1 MDTLEYVVIGVYFA
15 VLISIGLVF
24 RTFNANVGDYFK
36 GGARG
41 TWWLVGVSS
50 FVAGISAYT
59 FTGAAGAVYE
69 AGWSILVIYI
79 GNALGYLVNYLYFWS
94 AGCA

>member
-41 TWWLVGVSS
+41 T
-50 FVAGISAYT
+50 
-59 FTGAAGAVYE
+59 
-69 AGWSILVIYI
+69 
-79 GNALGYLVNYLYFWS
+79 
-94 AGCA
+94 